1 LKGPK
6 VGQWDTFI
14 DNLPAFVDNIT
25 PTRDA
30 PGFWA
35 AGVVTRAETLFDFTA
50 DKPWMRLLFAKVIFL
65 SYMYACAC
73 VSVLCVHICVY
84 VCMLICIHIH
94 DLIV

>member
-1 LKGPK
+1 MKGPK

-25 PTRDA
+25 PTRKV

-50 DKPWMRLLFAKVIFL
+50 DKPWMRLLFAKVILL
-65 SYMYACAC
+65 S
-73 VSVLCVHICVY
+73 
-84 VCMLICIHIH
+84 CM
-94 DLIV
+94 